1 MAKSF
6 DTLLEAMSTERRANI
21 EEQAQTLL
29 AEMALQELRQAQ
41 QLTQQQL
48 AETLKLNQAAISK
61 MERQSDMY
69 ISTLRR
75 FLKAMGAELKII
87 ASFPDRDVLIS
98 QFEAVEE
105 LQQETVEAS
114 L

>member
-6 DTLLEAMSTERRANI
+6 DTLLNAMSPERRANI
-21 EEQAQTLL
+21 EEQAQSLL
-29 AEMALQELRQAQ
+29 IEMALQELRQARH
-41 QLTQQQL
+41 LTQQQL

-98 QFEAVEE
+98 QFEEIEE
-105 LQQETVEAS
+105 PQQEAVS